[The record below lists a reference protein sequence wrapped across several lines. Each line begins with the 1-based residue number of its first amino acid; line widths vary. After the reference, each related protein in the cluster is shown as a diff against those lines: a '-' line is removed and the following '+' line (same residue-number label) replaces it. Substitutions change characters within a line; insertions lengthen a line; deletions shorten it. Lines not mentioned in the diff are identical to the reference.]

1 MDFFGTGYLG
11 IFWGGFCDSTSRQ
24 NSSNSAVL
32 MPRSEKAMARSRK
45 LGSVRL
51 AVGGREETRGRGKR
65 EEEEREEEGGLGLGD
80 ETKGRGKREC
90 EEREEEGGLGLGDE
104 TKGRGKRE

>member
-65 EEEEREEEGGLGLGD
+65 EGEEREEEGLE
-80 ETKGRGKREC
+80 ETRQDKR
-90 EEREEEGGLGLGDE
+90 EREEGV
-104 TKGRGKRE
+104 